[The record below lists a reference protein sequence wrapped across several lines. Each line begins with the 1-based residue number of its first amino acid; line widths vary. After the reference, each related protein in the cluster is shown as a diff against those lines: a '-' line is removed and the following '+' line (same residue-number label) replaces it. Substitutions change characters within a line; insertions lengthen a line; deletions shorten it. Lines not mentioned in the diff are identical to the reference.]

1 MTFRIG
7 FRTSALDAIRAPPER
22 ERKRIGEALRQFEI
36 NPYPPRRPQAD
47 IKKLAG
53 TRGREDAHR
62 LRVGPWRA
70 IYAIRGETVDIRIFE
85 RKRDSTYDLDPRPP
99 HRGR

>member
-7 FRTSALDAIRAPPER
+7 FRTSALQAIRALSKED
-22 ERKRIGEALRQFEI
+22 RKRIGIALRQLEI
-36 NPYPPRRPQAD
+36 NPFPPRRPGAD

-53 TRGREDAHR
+53 TKGRTEAYR

-70 IYAIRGETVDIRIFE
+70 IYAIAENEIDVRIFE
-85 RKRDSTYDLDPRPP
+85 RKTDSTYD
-99 HRGR
+99 